1 MTEITYRSY
10 QPGDA
15 EDIKQIL
22 NEAFYI
28 HRYVSGDTVLDS
40 ALEIYLRECLLGSTW
55 TRVAVKDGHAVGVIM
70 GRVAGQPRLAG
81 RITNRLLSWGHMAR
95 ALLLGVTQWS
105 SMRQYFAF
113 DHVYAQL
120 RKKTNHPLTDELTLF
135 AVSATTRGH
144 GVGKALYAHYMRH
157 LRSHGRKDFYLYTDS
172 LCTFQF
178 YEKQGMTRTVSQ
190 DMDLV
195 LEGKP
200 ERLGVYLYSGSAA

>member
-28 HRYVSGDTVLDS
+28 HRYVSGDTLLDS

-55 TRVAVKDGHAVGVIM
+55 TRVAVKDGHVVGVIM
-70 GRVAGQPRLAG
+70 GRVARQPRLAG
-81 RITNRLLSWGHMAR
+81 RIKNRLLSWGHMAR

-113 DHVYAQL
+113 DRVYAQL
-120 RKKTNHPLTDELTLF
+120 RKKTSHPLTDELTLF

-144 GVGKALYAHYMRH
+144 TAERRLPLQSSAGAAGRGAWLARVLGASTSEVGGSPLITVTPSR
-157 LRSHGRKDFYLYTDS
+157 LRWGCWT
-172 LCTFQF
+172 
-178 YEKQGMTRTVSQ
+178 G
-190 DMDLV
+190 
-195 LEGKP
+195 
-200 ERLGVYLYSGSAA
+200 GS